1 MQKTEQMKH
10 NAILSITAVWVTL
23 FAFFPAAVAQQ
34 LAEGL
39 PKEVQDV
46 GVDQHP
52 GDSIPLDIRV
62 VDSLGHEGS
71 LASFFDGRRPVLL
84 TLNYSDCPMLCSL
97 QLNQLVGS
105 LSNLDL
111 QIGKDF
117 QIVTLS
123 IDPKETVEKVQ
134 ATKDKYLQ
142 LLENQ
147 PQAAEGWHFLTSAEA
162 DIKRLTSAVGFRYR
176 YDAAS
181 KQYYHPAMLA
191 FISPNGVISRYS
203 LDVAFPPDQVRLAIV
218 ETSEGRVGSVVDQF
232 MLLCF
237 QYDAERNRYVAS
249 AWKLM
254 RLGALTTVGLLLAT
268 LTPYWF
274 GRRRHT
280 ASLTTEV
287 VEQDIEE
294 NLKA

>member
-1 MQKTEQMKH
+1 MQITEQMKR
-10 NAILSITAVWVTL
+10 NAFLSIVAVWTVL
-23 FAFFPAAVAQQ
+23 FTSFQTATAQQ
-34 LAEGL
+34 LADGL
-39 PKEVQDV
+39 PREVQDV

-62 VDSLGHEGS
+62 TDSLGNTGS
-71 LASFFDGRRPVLL
+71 LATYFDGRRPVLL

-105 LSNLDL
+105 LSNVDL

-123 IDPKETVEKVQ
+123 IDPKETVEKVKS
-134 ATKDKYLQ
+134 TKAKYIE

-147 PQAAEGWHFLTSAEA
+147 PQAAEGWHFVTSTES

-176 YDAAS
+176 YDKAN

-191 FISPNGVISRYS
+191 FISPDGVISRYS

-218 ETSEGRVGSVVDQF
+218 DSSEGRVGSVVDQF

-254 RLGALTTVGLLLAT
+254 RLGALTTVGVLLAT

-274 GRRRHT
+274 GKRRQ
-280 ASLTTEV
+280 AALLTSDE
-287 VEQDIEE
+287 EKDNNE